1 MELAMS
7 AETQKLIKKFKTIKT
22 LPHVVTKLSKLI
34 NDEESTMKDFED
46 VIKMDPTLVVRL
58 LRLVNSPY
66 YGLAQKVDS
75 IGRAVAFI
83 GMKNLYNLAVTDA
96 LKNIF
101 CSSDMTSEVYSR
113 KQLWLHCAAV
123 SICSKVL
130 AERLFGING
139 DDAYLAGILHDFGII
154 VEEQVDKDSFLSACA
169 AYEVSQSIDYYER
182 QEFGTD
188 HCEIGYVLTQ
198 DWDMPTTIQEA
209 IRDHHKEL
217 DDVAPD
223 SLTGIIQIAEYL
235 TTQLGYSAITGA
247 VAYLSPN
254 LEEHVK
260 ENMDEY
266 KVLLEDLPEEMEKAQ
281 SLYGAS

>member
-1 MELAMS
+1 MS
-7 AETQKLIKKFKTIKT
+7 ASARKLINKFNNIKT

-75 IGRAVAFI
+75 ISRAVAFI

-96 LKNIF
+96 LKNMF
-101 CSSDMTSEVYSR
+101 TSSDSGSGVYSR
-113 KQLWLHCAAV
+113 KQLWMHCAAV

-139 DDAYLAGILHDFGII
+139 EDAYLCGILHDFGII
-154 VEEQVDKDSFLSACA
+154 VEEQVAP
-169 AYEVSQSIDYYER
+169 
-182 QEFGTD
+182 QEFLQICEAHDGKNTIDTFERDLLGTD
-188 HCEIGYVLTQ
+188 HCEIGYLLAKEWQ
-198 DWDMPTTIQEA
+198 MAENIQVA
-209 IRDHHKEL
+209 IRDHHLLL
-217 DDVAPD
+217 DEVVPE

-235 TTQLGYSAITGA
+235 TAQLGYPAMQGATAI
-247 VAYLSPN
+247 LSID
-254 LEEHVK
+254 LVDHIQ

-281 SLYGAS
+281 DLYGFTQVAK